1 MVFRKKAAPAHD
13 LVLSGKVVFFAE
25 KIIFF
30 PWSGGEKRPF
40 SGDTWKHD
48 VSHSEEKEET

>member
-40 SGDTWKHD
+40 SGNTWKHD